1 MNSAKFDTFN
11 KWVQNF
17 IENFKSQLFF
27 VFREI
32 LRFFEK
38 FLPFL
43 FLTCNGCFMSISG
56 ARLSGDSDL
65 DSVVTIF
72 VSVVSEVT

>member
-1 MNSAKFDTFN
+1 
-11 KWVQNF
+11 
-17 IENFKSQLFF
+17 
-27 VFREI
+27 
-32 LRFFEK
+32 
-38 FLPFL
+38 
-43 FLTCNGCFMSISG
+43 MSISG